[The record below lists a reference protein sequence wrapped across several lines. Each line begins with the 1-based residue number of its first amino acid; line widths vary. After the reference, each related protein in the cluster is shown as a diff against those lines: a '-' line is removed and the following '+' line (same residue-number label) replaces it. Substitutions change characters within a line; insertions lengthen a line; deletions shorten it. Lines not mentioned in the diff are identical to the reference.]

1 MCLSAP
7 YQHIIDLLGECAKEK
22 DIPLELIKK
31 IYDLEKSTAHQ
42 NSRDNET
49 ALRIDIIKSLESN

>member
-1 MCLSAP
+1 MNLSAP

-22 DIPLELIKK
+22 DIPLELVKK
-31 IYDLEKSTAHQ
+31 IYDLEKSTVHQ

-49 ALRIDIIKSLESN
+49 SLRIDILKSLKDN